1 MKNKRLIKY
10 ILMSFIVLFFT
21 TFITFII
28 ENDTNSKQNEKTND
42 EISKIINVFVDQY
55 GLSEKEVIDIYLKSQ
70 NKDHTIINKY
80 DFLNTTEYNNKIYLI
95 PLITFILI
103 SLLYYLY
110 IYRYNKRLK
119 EIDSYLFQVLK
130 GDYSLDI
137 RDYKEDN
144 LSILKN
150 DIYKITVLLK
160 EKSDSLEEEKKQLES
175 TLSDISHQI
184 KTPLTSILINNELLL
199 KDKISNE
206 DKETL
211 INSNTKQLERINF
224 LVTSLLK
231 ISRLNSGTVIL
242 DIKKCN
248 LSEIIKTSIE
258 NLDVFLEIKEIE
270 LSVELDENIYVEV
283 DFNWT
288 VEAIINILKN
298 AINYTPNKGKIKIE
312 AECNPIYVKLEITNT
327 GNTISKEDL
336 PHIFKRF
343 YRGQNAH
350 QDSIGIGLN
359 MTMNIIKKEKGDIT
373 VESKDNNTTF
383 TIKFYKV

>member
-55 GLSEKEVIDIYLKSQ
+55 GLSEKEVIDIYLKSK

-119 EIDSYLFQVLK
+119 EIDNYLFQVLK

-231 ISRLNSGTVIL
+231 ISRLNSGTVIM

-270 LSVELDENIYVEV
+270 LSVEIDENIYVEV
-283 DFNWT
+283 DYNWT

-343 YRGQNAH
+343 YRGKNAH

>member
-1 MKNKRLIKY
+1 M
-10 ILMSFIVLFFT
+10 
-21 TFITFII
+21 
-28 ENDTNSKQNEKTND
+28 
-42 EISKIINVFVDQY
+42 
-55 GLSEKEVIDIYLKSQ
+55 
-70 NKDHTIINKY
+70 
-80 DFLNTTEYNNKIYLI
+80 
-95 PLITFILI
+95 
-103 SLLYYLY
+103 
-110 IYRYNKRLK
+110 
-119 EIDSYLFQVLK
+119 
-130 GDYSLDI
+130 
-137 RDYKEDN
+137 
-144 LSILKN
+144 
-150 DIYKITVLLK
+150 
-160 EKSDSLEEEKKQLES
+160 
-175 TLSDISHQI
+175 
-184 KTPLTSILINNELLL
+184 
-199 KDKISNE
+199 
-206 DKETL
+206 
-211 INSNTKQLERINF
+211 
-224 LVTSLLK
+224 
-231 ISRLNSGTVIL
+231 

-312 AECNPIYVKLEITNT
+312 AEYNPIYVKLEITNT

>member
-42 EISKIINVFVDQY
+42 EISKIINAFVDQY
-55 GLSEKEVIDIYLKSQ
+55 GLSEKEVIDIYLKSK

-103 SLLYYLY
+103 SLLYYFY

-119 EIDSYLFQVLK
+119 EIDNYLFQVLK

-224 LVTSLLK
+224 LV
-231 ISRLNSGTVIL
+231 
-242 DIKKCN
+242 
-248 LSEIIKTSIE
+248 
-258 NLDVFLEIKEIE
+258 F
-270 LSVELDENIYVEV
+270 
-283 DFNWT
+283 
-288 VEAIINILKN
+288 
-298 AINYTPNKGKIKIE
+298 
-312 AECNPIYVKLEITNT
+312 
-327 GNTISKEDL
+327 
-336 PHIFKRF
+336 
-343 YRGQNAH
+343 
-350 QDSIGIGLN
+350 
-359 MTMNIIKKEKGDIT
+359 
-373 VESKDNNTTF
+373 
-383 TIKFYKV
+383 

>member
-55 GLSEKEVIDIYLKSQ
+55 GLSEKEVIDIYLKAQ
-70 NKDHTIINKY
+70 NKGHTIINKY

-119 EIDSYLFQVLK
+119 EIDNYLFQVLK

-199 KDKISNE
+199 KDKISNK

-231 ISRLNSGTVIL
+231 ISRLNSGTVIM

-312 AECNPIYVKLEITNT
+312 AEYNPIYVKLEITNT

-343 YRGQNAH
+343 YRGKNAH